1 MPDRSTIRAVGLNIG
16 VAVAYAST
24 GWLGLQF
31 PYYGDYVTLVW
42 VPTGIALAAVILVGP
57 TVVPGIFLGSFGLNL
72 TIEPDIPAGAAIIAA
87 GNTLAPAL
95 TGLVLARR
103 GTFRPQLDRVRDVL
117 AFFGIGVVGTGV
129 ITASLGPLWLCAYG
143 GAPWR
148 DYPSVWLTWFGG
160 EAVGSMIVGPLLLT
174 WLSARE
180 PTIAERA
187 GSAEKLA
194 MIAAVAA
201 VAVSIFFFGDRV
213 TSLTYVCGLMFAWIL
228 FRTGPRETT
237 LAVAAI
243 AMALVVA
250 TSLGAGPFGML
261 PPRAGML
268 SLWMFLA
275 AAGGTIIT
283 CAALATERDHALLH
297 QKRLVAE
304 LDHRVKNTL
313 ATVVALAER
322 SAAEADG
329 VDDFQ
334 QRLIGRIRAIA
345 RTHEGLARSN
355 WEPMKVADVVAMTL
369 SPFGGN
375 GSSRLVA
382 GGDNVTLTAAEVAPL
397 TMVLH
402 ELATNAAKHGAW
414 SRDDGR
420 VAIEWKQSGETPL
433 RVSWHE
439 AGGPPLAGPP
449 NPGFGLRL
457 IEGIVG
463 HQLGGDADLDFRS
476 EGLLCTFQIP
486 VESAGNFAPSRN
498 SN

>member
-1 MPDRSTIRAVGLNIG
+1 MPDRSTTRVIGLNI
-16 VAVAYAST
+16 AVAAAYSST

-31 PYYGDYVTLVW
+31 PYYGNYVTLVW
-42 VPTGIALAAVILVGP
+42 VPTGIALAAVILAGP
-57 TVVPGIFLGSFGLNL
+57 AVIPGIFLGSFGLNL
-72 TIEPDIPAGAAIIAA
+72 SVEPDVPAGAAIISA
-87 GNTLAPAL
+87 GNTVAPVL
-95 TGLVLARR
+95 MGMILARS
-103 GTFRPQLDRVRDVL
+103 GNFRPQLDRVRDVL
-117 AFFGIGVVGTGV
+117 AFLGIGVLGTGI
-129 ITASLGPLWLCAYG
+129 ITASLGALWLCAFAV
-143 GAPWR
+143 APWE
-148 DYPSVWLTWFGG
+148 DYPSIWLTWFGG
-160 EAVGSMIVGPLLLT
+160 EAVGSMLVGPLLLT

-180 PTIAERA
+180 PIIPERA

-201 VAVSIFFFGDRV
+201 VSAGIFIFGDRV

-228 FRTGPRETT
+228 FRTGPRETS

-283 CAALATERDHALLH
+283 CAALATERDRALHH

-329 VDDFQ
+329 IDDFQ

-355 WEPMKVADVVAMTL
+355 WEPMKLGDIVAMTL

-375 GSSRLVA
+375 GSGRLVTR
-382 GGDNVTLTAAEVAPL
+382 GNDVTLTASEVAPL

-457 IEGIVG
+457 IEGIVD

-476 EGLLCTFQIP
+476 DGLLCTLQIP
-486 VESAGNFAPSRN
+486 VENAEGSPSH
-498 SN
+498 